1 MSSQCF
7 IFIYRSTA
15 FLIAF
20 CRLSPNMIPA
30 ILIFR
35 HRLDRLP
42 PVAVRRPRIHPA
54 GPGIKREGLDTPS
67 IHLSDMPIRLLVR
80 VSVLYS
86 AKGTFNGSRLIW
98 YFRRGCCLTRAASLR
113 ILLPQEASIIP
124 AAGSRRFRTP
134 LSCTMHLVGGYPP
147 PSAALLQQKRSQKET
162 IIPDLSFVRIS
173 RTDEKR
179 ATGLQKEWLPFTF
192 TIHPAMSEIRSFG
205 DLLYNACEPGKL
217 HFATRTGDQ
226 SYTAC

>member
-1 MSSQCF
+1 
-7 IFIYRSTA
+7 
-15 FLIAF
+15 
-20 CRLSPNMIPA
+20 
-30 ILIFR
+30 
-35 HRLDRLP
+35 
-42 PVAVRRPRIHPA
+42 
-54 GPGIKREGLDTPS
+54 
-67 IHLSDMPIRLLVR
+67 MPIRLLAR

-86 AKGTFNGSRLIW
+86 AKGAFNGSRLIW
-98 YFRRGCCLTRAASLR
+98 YFRRGCCLTRTASLR

-179 ATGLQKEWLPFTF
+179 ATGLQKAMRKEVNQKRSEPLSSGMPAFAVPSGSFCYTQPCSGMSQRAEQRLPPF
-192 TIHPAMSEIRSFG
+192 IPRENPAKSCKRSDCLSLSQFIRQC
-205 DLLYNACEPGKL
+205 L
-217 HFATRTGDQ
+217 R
-226 SYTAC
+226 